1 MDVGYYYMA
10 NAMGRL
16 VGTLLSGW
24 LYMEY
29 GLSACLWEAAALVA
43 ASSMMALALPKQAA

>member
-1 MDVGYYYMA
+1 MA

-29 GLSACLWEAAALVA
+29 GLSACLWVAAALVA